1 MFCIYFTITA
11 QAAYPPISE
20 HVSLLQIEREEA
32 DHQCVLTF
40 SCEVRVPPAV
50 QVKLHQESTYGQ
62 DINHD
67 NTLQHTHVINTV
79 TLLFSFQPCF
89 TFTLRTLFFNF

>member
-11 QAAYPPISE
+11 QAAYSPISE
-20 HVSLLQIEREEA
+20 HVSLPQIEREEA

-67 NTLQHTHVINTV
+67 NTLQHTCYKYCNSS
-79 TLLFSFQPCF
+79 LLIPTMLYVHS
-89 TFTLRTLFFNF
+89 